1 MVLTLI
7 VIVLLLQL
15 LHMIDMALCGYNI
28 QYVRVPCHP
37 YRSAGGQASAVVPS
51 LGPPGPT
58 LWVRTPNVHSR
69 GPPRASRPLTR
80 TPENEFT
87 VSLL

>member
-58 LWVRTPNVHSR
+58 LWVRRPPRAS